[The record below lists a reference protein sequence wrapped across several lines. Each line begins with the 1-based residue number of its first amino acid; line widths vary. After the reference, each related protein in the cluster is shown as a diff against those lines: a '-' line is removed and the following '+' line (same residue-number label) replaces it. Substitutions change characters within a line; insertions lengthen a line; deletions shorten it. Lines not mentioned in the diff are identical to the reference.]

1 MEEVKKL
8 ILVFYIDVRPY
19 DVDDIEDFMYKIGNK
34 LNLDKTTM
42 EVVLIPILG
51 ETKVECINPVYITD
65 SELIKKHERLMAE
78 LHEHLENQ
86 IKTMNLTPKNNG

>member
-1 MEEVKKL
+1 MENSKH
-8 ILVFYIDVRPY
+8 IFVFYIDVRLVNP
-19 DVDDIEDFMYKIGNK
+19 DEIPELMSKIGEK
-34 LNLDKTTM
+34 LKPEIVSDSIF
-42 EVVLIPILG
+42 VPIMG

-86 IKTMNLTPKNNG
+86 LKNE

>member
-1 MEEVKKL
+1 MENSKH
-8 ILVFYIDVRPY
+8 IFVFYIDVRLMVPHE
-19 DVDDIEDFMYKIGNK
+19 IPELMSKIGQK
-34 LNLDKTTM
+34 LKP
-42 EVVLIPILG
+42 EIESEAIFIPIMG

-86 IKTMNLTPKNNG
+86 LKNE